1 MAASAPVLLLLLAAS
16 PAVAAGNKV
25 SPVQKVIQ
33 LIDDMAAKVK
43 KEDDDLIA
51 GFEEYAKFCDDEAT
65 EKTYAI
71 KDSKEAIEE
80 FTATVADASGTID
93 TETAKAT
100 DISTKI
106 SDLDAEVSAAVA
118 VRKSEKE

>member
-33 LIDDMAAKVK
+33 LIDDMATKVK
-43 KEDDDLIA
+43 KEDDELIA

-65 EKTYAI
+65 QKGYAI
-71 KDSKEAIEE
+71 KDSKEEIEE
-80 FTATVADASGTID
+80 LSATVID
-93 TETAKAT
+93 SKAT
-100 DISTKI
+100 VDTSA
-106 SDLDAEVSAAVA
+106 AEVSDL
-118 VRKSEKE
+118 S